1 MQLLDERLLGLA
13 KVRVSE
19 PDPGHGPSDWSGE
32 IDLDRDAEV
41 VHEPRSAHL
50 DGAIVQTSIGYLII
64 KDVSG
69 ERCLFQGSGK
79 PLGDLVEAIDGGR

>member
-41 VHEPRSAHL
+41 AHEPPSALL
-50 DGAIVQTSIGYLII
+50 DGTIHYLM
-64 KDVSG
+64 G
-69 ERCLFQGSGK
+69 
-79 PLGDLVEAIDGGR
+79 LVVICIPNKNRALLSSLAYGP